1 MFCSKCGKEN
11 PNSSKFCSNCGNEL
25 NKNFQTTQNQGGI
38 RKYLKFIS
46 QSKPKGSQII
56 LLIIMCLIFIVLLAL
71 YNHFLPDNSFLYD
84 LNTINLSY
92 FLSIIIPGCLIS
104 ICVYILLLNLSLKE
118 AKNQTVKFK
127 DAFKFKNVKKIIP
140 ALIIFFIA
148 YILFIGSNYLL
159 STFIIDED
167 ILDILSLLIFIIS
180 IYIYPIIDI
189 FACSC
194 LDENNSNKS
203 SITLLKESSKLI
215 NHHRLEYY
223 AIYISF
229 IGWFFL
235 SPLTLFLLLFWVI
248 PYLNLTYA
256 NYYLYLKGELKVEPT
271 ERGLNS
277 STVVG
282 LFIGITIGIL
292 FIIGIIVTVTETT
305 PQFDYSS
312 ENYDTSEYNEEAT
325 IIYDDNQ
332 RITFIVP
339 NGFKLE
345 DPTDDG
351 RGYYNENNDFIYYY
365 ISYYNPTEY
374 EAMKNDYINS
384 IKDIYDDVQY
394 MNEYQVMINNQKV
407 NVFKI
412 TITDDDFTYEE
423 TTAFYP
429 INDKYAIEIYIGIDG
444 INKNNISKYLKIK
457 DYSVSF

>member
-25 NKNFQTTQNQGGI
+25 NMNFKVCQNQGGI

-56 LLIIMCLIFIVLLAL
+56 LLIIMCLIFVILFGI
-71 YNHFLPDNSFLYD
+71 YNHFLPDNSFLND
-84 LNTINLSY
+84 LNTLDLSY
-92 FLSIIIPGCLIS
+92 VLSIIIPSCLIS

-118 AKNQTVKFK
+118 AKNQPIKFK

-148 YILFIGSNYLL
+148 FIFFIASNYLL
-159 STFIIDED
+159 PTLTTDED
-167 ILDILSLLIFIIS
+167 IISFISLLIFIIF
-180 IYIYPIIDI
+180 IYFYPIIDI
-189 FACSC
+189 FACVC

-203 SITLLKESSKLI
+203 IIQLLKESVKLI

-235 SPLTLFLLLFWVI
+235 SPFTLFLLLFWLI
-248 PYLNLTYA
+248 PYVNLTYA
-256 NYYLYLKGELKVEPT
+256 NYYLYLKGELKVETT

-292 FIIGIIVTVTETT
+292 FIIGVIVTITETT
-305 PQFDYSS
+305 PQFDYYN
-312 ENYDTSEYNEEAT
+312 ENYDTSEHNEEAT
-325 IIYDDNQ
+325 IIYDDDQ
-332 RITFIVP
+332 RITFVIP
-339 NGFKLE
+339 NGFRLE
-345 DPTDDG
+345 DPTDEG
-351 RGYYNENNDFIYYY
+351 RGYYNENNDYIYYY
-365 ISYYNPTEY
+365 ISYYNPNEY
-374 EAMKNDYINS
+374 ETMKNNYINS
-384 IKDIYDDVQY
+384 IKDIYDEIQY
-394 MNEYQVMINNQKV
+394 INEYQVIINNQKV
-407 NVFKI
+407 NAFKI

-423 TTAFYP
+423 TTVFYP
-429 INDKYAIEIYIGIDG
+429 INDEYAIEINIGVDG
-444 INKNNISKYLKIK
+444 INKNNISKYIKIK